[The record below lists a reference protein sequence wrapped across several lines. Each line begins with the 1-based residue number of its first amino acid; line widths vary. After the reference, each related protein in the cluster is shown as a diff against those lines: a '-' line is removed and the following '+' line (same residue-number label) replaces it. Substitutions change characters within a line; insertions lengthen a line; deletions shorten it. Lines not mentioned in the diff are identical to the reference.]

1 MSDVYIYH
9 FIKCNNAAKL
19 IFDKK
24 NWQRR
29 HRHVLKSKEYYC
41 KLKCS
46 KLLKKKLKKYK
57 LRQDG
62 TEDPDVLDVSRSLVS
77 SLIIKSP
84 TNPNNHLLEEG
95 DLNHLDELRPKNYLF
110 KMVKRKEPSQTG
122 NVKDATIHEK
132 QNEGI
137 QIANEAATGKKHTNA
152 FQLLMDSR
160 NKSIGSNSP
169 GKERSD
175 DQSDNEDVIEKKNIK
190 IKRKV
195 LLEKMAE
202 AKGYQKNKEI
212 EEYHDKI
219 IKKKMEKRAERLKI
233 MILKEAKPTKSNGKI
248 TVEKEA
254 ESSKLNRKDEAQNTN
269 CNKDKKKLKTF
280 TIVDIFN
287 TMTDPVTV
295 SPEKKCVPKE
305 DKEFLQKLSP
315 SLRKK
320 ESMLS
325 YFKKVDKEP
334 ECSPVDSD
342 NDNLLKVKLQV
353 KSKKKGRKKKLSLK
367 KEPFEIEDSVKL
379 NDENKDIASNSKAL
393 SEVLLKDV
401 ENSESKNF
409 SERQKRKRNGKKNIS
424 EEIEFNNDSR
434 PKRSIKK
441 PVKYTD
447 DACISSSDDELL
459 IFTPKKKR
467 YVDSSTNSKIR
478 NNNKTQNVLH
488 EHNKKPIIDKKVN
501 EETNTAKKS
510 VKLAPIFATKQLDTA
525 ALEAKQKF
533 LQSGV
538 PDKLKKIIQQQ
549 KIQSAMSNDFPVVVH
564 VQQRH
569 SDKDELEQVQPNI
582 YEESADVNHDFTLSN
597 IDKEAYKKL
606 LNLQVVSEISCM
618 DHNSKKSIQTILQNI
633 KQIHPKFPVYRTYRY
648 LRGKRKGELKDCNL
662 DFNNSIEIINDE
674 VDIISNSP
682 DKLNWTDKYKAI
694 STNQIIGN
702 FESIKE
708 LRKWLVSWSE
718 NEIKLNS
725 RRNSNSDSSDYY
737 QSDTDSR
744 DSLKTTNNL
753 LILTGPTGC
762 GKTSSVYTVAAELA
776 IKVIEVN
783 ASSKRTGKIM
793 LQDLQEA
800 TQSHKVNRGTSNT
813 DSSQKSQEKNL
824 TELLKKNKKKGRP
837 KKSTE
842 KSKKSTEESVT
853 LSATP
858 SSQESVRTAM
868 SLILVD
874 DADIVFDQ
882 DDGFTSAIV
891 QLVQSSKRPVILIT
905 SSLVCPHLQRFF
917 LNGKIL
923 KMSPLL
929 PRPVGTWLDI
939 MCLADTGNSWPGL
952 GANFLNYFRGDIRK
966 TINYLQFYVSSSA
979 YRSISNEETASQDVD
994 YPKTN
999 IDDENS
1005 NMSWA
1010 DHLDSEERKLIPNTS
1025 NSNDVGPNSLWTDF
1039 VDGHLNLAR
1048 LRYPI
1053 QLFDIWWSL
1062 PHLLSTEPTSQDAA
1076 MLVTKSER
1084 PVRHELDAIA
1094 NVMDAISLSD
1104 CVTHTHPQL
1113 KSDTTWPWYTCESD
1127 SVSEQDNIDYY
1138 RNNYEVTDEISHTL
1152 VTGYI
1157 AKAQDVLSC
1166 DRKTDI
1172 QIPGMSLQRERDKIV
1187 TRHKHLTSYLS
1198 TSSTLDRRSLALD
1211 YWSSCRTIC
1220 RIEKSKTDTQINA
1233 KRNNRFCHYLKSLS
1247 VLCKSDTFD
1256 NLCDSLSYQGTEL
1269 KISKFNE

>member
-1 MSDVYIYH
+1 MTSFVETDLAIVADDTVNTTH
-9 FIKCNNAAKL
+9 FNHEIDFRNHL
-19 IFDKK
+19 E
-24 NWQRR
+24 RR
-29 HRHVLKSKEYYC
+29 HRHVLKSKENYC

-46 KLLKKKLKKYK
+46 KLLKNKLKKYK

-62 TEDPDVLDVSRSLVS
+62 TEDPDVLDVSRTLVS
-77 SLIIKSP
+77 SLVIKSP
-84 TNPNNHLLEEG
+84 TN
-95 DLNHLDELRPKNYLF
+95 LNHLIEEGKLQDPEELRPKNYLF
-110 KMVKRKEPSQTG
+110 KMVRCKEPNKTG
-122 NVKDATIHEK
+122 YVKDASIHVKQPNETSLQK
-132 QNEGI
+132 QNEI
-137 QIANEAATGKKHTNA
+137 TAEKKHTNA
-152 FQLLMDSR
+152 FKVLMDSR

-169 GKERSD
+169 GKERSE

-190 IKRKV
+190 VKRKV

-202 AKGYQKNKEI
+202 AKGYQKKKEN

-233 MILKEAKPTKSNGKI
+233 MILKESKTAKSNGKI
-248 TVEKEA
+248 TIEKKA
-254 ESSKLNRKDEAQNTN
+254 ENSKLKSNVQTEITN
-269 CNKDKKKLKTF
+269 CNKDKKKVKTF

-287 TMTDPVTV
+287 TMTDPITV
-295 SPEKKCVPKE
+295 SPQKKYVPKE

-334 ECSPVDSD
+334 ESSPVDSV
-342 NDNLLKVKLQV
+342 NDTLIKVKLQL
-353 KSKKKGRKKKLSLK
+353 KSKKKSKKKKLSLK
-367 KEPFEIEDSVKL
+367 KEPLELEDNEKL
-379 NDENKDIASNSKAL
+379 NDENKDIGTNEAP
-393 SEVLLKDV
+393 SEAIT
-401 ENSESKNF
+401 NSEQKNLA
-409 SERQKRKRNGKKNIS
+409 ERHKRKRNDTNENKKIS
-424 EEIEFNNDSR
+424 EEIENQNGSR

-447 DACISSSDDELL
+447 DAFISSSDDDLL
-459 IFTPKKKR
+459 IFSPKKKR
-467 YVDSSTNSKIR
+467 FVDNRANLKAR
-478 NNNKTQNVLH
+478 DNNKTQNIFY
-488 EHNKKPIIDKKVN
+488 EHNKKIIVHKKIK
-501 EETNTAKKS
+501 EEANTAKKS
-510 VKLAPIFATKQLDTA
+510 VKLAPIFATKQLDPA

-538 PDKLKKIIQQQ
+538 PDKLKKVIHQQ
-549 KIQSAMSNDFPVVVH
+549 KIQSTISDDFPVVVH
-564 VQQRH
+564 VQQKD
-569 SDKDELEQVQPNI
+569 SDTYKLEHYQSRI
-582 YEESADVNHDFTLSN
+582 IEESNEDNCDLTLPN
-597 IDKEAYKKL
+597 YEKEIFKNL
-606 LNLQVVSEISCM
+606 INLQEVSAISSL
-618 DHNSKKSIQTILQNI
+618 DTKSKKSIEMILQNI
-633 KQIHPKFPVYRTYRY
+633 KQIHPRFPVYRTYRY
-648 LRGKRKGELKDCNL
+648 LRGKRKGELNDCNL
-662 DFNNSIEIINDE
+662 DFNNSIEIMNDE
-674 VDIISNSP
+674 VDTISNSP
-682 DKLNWTDKYKAI
+682 DKLNWTDKYKAF

-718 NEIKLNS
+718 NEMKLSS

-737 QSDTDSR
+737 QSETDSR

-813 DSSQKSQEKNL
+813 ESSQKSQEKNL
-824 TELLKKNKKKGRP
+824 TELLRKNKKKGRP
-837 KKSTE
+837 KKSIE
-842 KSKKSTEESVT
+842 KSKKSVEENVT

-917 LNGKIL
+917 SNGKIL

-929 PRPVGTWLDI
+929 PRLVGTWLDI

-952 GANFLNYFRGDIRK
+952 GANFLNYFSGDIRK
-966 TINYLQFYVSSSA
+966 TINYLQFYVSSSV
-979 YRSISNEETASQDVD
+979 YRSTFNEESASQDLD

-999 IDDENS
+999 IFDENS
-1005 NMSWA
+1005 SMSWA
-1010 DHLDSEERKLIPNTS
+1010 DDLDSEERKFIPNIS
-1025 NSNDVGPNSLWTDF
+1025 NSYDVGPKSLWTDF
-1039 VDGHLNLAR
+1039 VDEHLNLTR
-1048 LRYPI
+1048 LRNPLN
-1053 QLFDIWWSL
+1053 LFDIWWSV
-1062 PHLLSTEPTSQDAA
+1062 PHLLDSVPSSQNSAK
-1076 MLVTKSER
+1076 LVTKADSQG
-1084 PVRHELDAIA
+1084 LDAIA

-1104 CVTHTHPQL
+1104 CVTHTYPGL
-1113 KSDTTWPWYTCESD
+1113 KSDTTRPWYTCESD

-1138 RNNYEVTDEISHTL
+1138 RNNHAVTDEISRTL

-1157 AKAQDVLSC
+1157 AKAQDVLKC
-1166 DRKTDI
+1166 YRKTDI
-1172 QIPGMSLQRERDKIV
+1172 QIPGMSL
-1187 TRHKHLTSYLS
+1187 
-1198 TSSTLDRRSLALD
+1198 
-1211 YWSSCRTIC
+1211 
-1220 RIEKSKTDTQINA
+1220 
-1233 KRNNRFCHYLKSLS
+1233 KR
-1247 VLCKSDTFD
+1247 
-1256 NLCDSLSYQGTEL
+1256 
-1269 KISKFNE
+1269 